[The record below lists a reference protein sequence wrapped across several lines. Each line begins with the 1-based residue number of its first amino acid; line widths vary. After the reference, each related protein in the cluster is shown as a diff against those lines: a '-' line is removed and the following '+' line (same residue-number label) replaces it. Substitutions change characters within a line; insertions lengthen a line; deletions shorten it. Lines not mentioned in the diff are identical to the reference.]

1 MRQEG
6 TMRVQNCPPLF
17 FQNERHS
24 KSSLLQPLAKFVR
37 QGHGNSPMYL
47 CYKGCLEQS
56 IYSYS
61 HDLSAE
67 LMIAHLVQEA
77 MIHQEELND
86 LILENVSMA
95 HKNR

>member
-1 MRQEG
+1 
-6 TMRVQNCPPLF
+6 
-17 FQNERHS
+17 
-24 KSSLLQPLAKFVR
+24 
-37 QGHGNSPMYL
+37 MYL